1 MGGRRK
7 IMKTK
12 KIFIDGMH
20 CQGCV
25 TLLTEEYQK
34 IYGVKNVDISLKN
47 GTAKLYYD
55 KAEPSFKEIQ
65 KISKKFGYE
74 TYLTKSS
81 GNGILRAGPKQWI
94 IPIIISLALIT
105 LYIILKRTGLLDFI
119 NLNNSSVSY
128 GVSFL
133 IGIVASVSTCFVIV
147 GSVVIAFNEK
157 YNSEKSGNTFSNSI
171 VPNFLFQSGRI
182 VTFFVL
188 GGILGLLG
196 GELNLSGRFVS
207 IYTIIVAI
215 VMLILSINILGILP
229 SLNLGFKMPKSIG
242 RSFSKL
248 KDSRNFIAPMLL
260 GGLTFFLPCGFTQ
273 SMQIFALTS
282 GSFTKGA
289 LSLFFFAL
297 GTFPVLLL
305 TGITA
310 AWTKN
315 RKMVVFQKVAGILIL
330 VFAISTFRAG
340 FSLIR
345 VSESIL
351 SSSNNTTVEQS
362 NNVPAPQNEQI
373 VEMHITYTGF
383 EPQVLNIKK
392 GVPVKWVIY
401 GDQVTGCTN
410 HIVIPEL
417 NISSPMQAGENIIR
431 FTPQKEGTIN
441 FSCWMGM
448 VRGKFVVE

>member
-1 MGGRRK
+1 
-7 IMKTK
+7 MKVK
-12 KIFIDGMH
+12 KIFIGGMH
-20 CQGCV
+20 CKGCV

-34 IYGVKNVDISLKN
+34 VYGVKNVDISLKN
-47 GTAKLYYD
+47 STAKIYYD
-55 KAEPSFKEIQ
+55 RIEPSFKEIQ
-65 KISKKFGYE
+65 KISKKLGYE
-74 TYLTKSS
+74 AYLTKPLKSS
-81 GNGILRAGPKQWI
+81 ILRAEPKQWI
-94 IPIIISLALIT
+94 ISMIISAGLII
-105 LYIILKRTGLLDFI
+105 LYTILKRAGLLNFI
-119 NLNNSSVSY
+119 NLHNSSVSF

-133 IGIVASVSTCFVIV
+133 IGIVASLSTCFVIV
-147 GSVVIAFNEK
+147 GSVIIAFNEK
-157 YNSEKSGNTFSNSI
+157 YNNEENKNSFGNVI
-171 VPNFLFQSGRI
+171 VPNFLFQSGRV
-182 VTFFVL
+182 VTFFIL
-188 GGILGLLG
+188 GGILGLIG

-207 IYTIIVAI
+207 IYTLIVAA
-215 VMLILSINILGILP
+215 VMLILSINILGIFP
-229 SLNLGFKMPKSIG
+229 SLNLGFNMPKSVG
-242 RSFSKL
+242 RSFSRL
-248 KDSRNFIAPMLL
+248 KDSRHFIAPLLL

-289 LSLFFFAL
+289 LSLFSFAI
-297 GTFPVLLL
+297 GTLPVLLI

-330 VFAISTFRAG
+330 VFAISTFKAG

-345 VSESIL
+345 VNTPIL
-351 SSSNNTTVEQS
+351 SSSNSNTVEQG
-362 NNVPAPQNEQI
+362 NNAPTPQNEQI
-373 VEMHITYTGF
+373 VEMHITYNGF

-392 GVPVKWVIY
+392 GVPVKWIIY
-401 GDQVTGCTN
+401 GDQITGCTN